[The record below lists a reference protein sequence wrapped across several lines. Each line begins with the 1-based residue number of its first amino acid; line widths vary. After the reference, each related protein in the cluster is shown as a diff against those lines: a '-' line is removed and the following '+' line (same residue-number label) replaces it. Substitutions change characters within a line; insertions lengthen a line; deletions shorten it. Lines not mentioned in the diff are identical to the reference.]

1 MRGAIAAGH
10 PLTAEVGAG
19 VLAAG
24 GNAVDACVAAGFASW
39 AAESP
44 LTGPGGGGF
53 MLIHRHRDRSTRVL
67 DFFTVVPECAS
78 GVAME
83 SIDIDFSGGDTQV
96 FQIGAASVAVP
107 GTLAGLEEAHRHFG
121 SLPWAEL
128 VAPAVELACR
138 GVELT
143 RPQAYLHA
151 ILDLILRH
159 TEEGRRIYGQKDRLV
174 AGDRLVQED
183 LARTLETVA
192 RRGAKALYGGE
203 LGRAVVSHLGGQL
216 TRRDLASYH
225 VVRRRPV
232 RAPYAG
238 HEFQSNPPPSSGGV
252 LIGYGLKRLRGGGKP
267 GSAEAIGALGEV
279 MRAQAGL
286 RGPGFVRSLYRGG
299 LARQLEVVHG
309 TTHIS
314 VVDADRNAAS
324 LTCST
329 GAGSGVIVPG
339 TGFQLNNMLGEFD
352 LARPAQPGARL
363 SSMMAPSVVV
373 GEAGPR
379 LVVGSAG
386 SLRLR
391 GAVMQVVV
399 NVVGHGL
406 PVAEAIDAPRVHWE
420 EPVLHCE
427 GGHDD
432 AELDAVAAAGWELVR
447 WRRRNLYFGGAA
459 AVEMLPSGELHAA
472 GDPRRGGAGVVV
484 E

>member
-10 PLTAEVGAG
+10 PLTVEVGAK

-39 AAESP
+39 VAESP
-44 LTGPGGGGF
+44 LTGAGGGGF
-53 MLIHRHRDRSTRVL
+53 MLVHRHDDRSTRVL
-67 DFFTVVPECAS
+67 DFFVAVPERTS
-78 GVAME
+78 RREME
-83 SIDIDFSGGDTQV
+83 SIDIDFSGGDHQV
-96 FQIGAASVAVP
+96 FQIGPASAAVP
-107 GTLAGLEEAHRHFG
+107 GTLAGLEEAHRRFG

-128 VAPAVELACR
+128 VAPAVSLAR
-138 GVELT
+138 GGVELT

-159 TEEGRRIYGQKDRLV
+159 TDEGRAVYGREDRLV
-174 AGDRLVQED
+174 AGDVLVQED
-183 LARTLETVA
+183 LASTLELIA
-192 RRGAKALYGGE
+192 RRGAGALYGGE
-203 LGRAVVSHLGGQL
+203 LGRAVISHLGGQL
-216 TRRDLASYH
+216 ARRDLESYR

-252 LIGYGLKRLRGGGKP
+252 LIAWGLERLPPRP
-267 GSAEAIGALGEV
+267 SLSEIAEV
-279 MRAQAGL
+279 MRGQAAL
-286 RGPGFVRSLYRGG
+286 RDRAFVRALWRGG
-299 LARQLEVVHG
+299 LARRLEISSS

-314 VVDADRNAAS
+314 VVDGQRNAAAM
-324 LTCST
+324 TCST

-339 TGFQLNNMLGEFD
+339 TGIQLNNMLGEFD
-352 LARPAQPGARL
+352 LAKPARPGERL
-363 SSMMAPSVVV
+363 SSMMCPAIVV
-373 GEAGPR
+373 GAAGPR

-399 NVVGHGL
+399 NVVGRGL
-406 PVAEAIDAPRVHWE
+406 RAEEAIDAPRIHWE
-420 EPVLHCE
+420 EPALHCE
-427 GGHDD
+427 GGHEE
-432 AELDAVAAAGWELVR
+432 AELDRLEAAGWDVVR
-447 WRRRNLYFGGAA
+447 WKRRNLYFGGAQ
-459 AVEMLPSGELHAA
+459 AVEMLADGELHAA